1 MKNNSIFYLAHK
13 YLRNRSRWLL
23 GRSHYLTLAGITLGV
38 LALIAVSSV
47 MNGFQADM
55 QDRLISTLS
64 ELRISSAD
72 GSEFVDYQELEPK
85 LQALGFKAAP
95 VIRNELMLKFKTQ
108 VTPTVSFG
116 IDILKHQKVAKVLGP
131 AFVTPGGMQQGIL
144 QGSADR
150 LSLPDGGIVLGAGL
164 AYQLGASVGDT
175 IQILSP
181 TFSQPTAF
189 GMLPQVKTLEVL
201 AVFSAGM
208 PEYDQSFSY
217 IPLNTAAWFRSYYS
231 GIDYLEIST
240 PDKSRVRAYSNQLRK
255 AYPQYKIEDWSSFDS
270 SLYAAMRF
278 EKFLMFVIMLFMYII
293 ASFNLTGNMLK
304 LISQKKKEL
313 GLLKAIGY
321 QDIQL
326 RNLFLIQSFILSSLG
341 IALGLLL
348 STSLLLLQRFT
359 GLIKLPISE
368 AEFITLPVQFK
379 VTDYLLVIII
389 SYAFTLLSVLF
400 PLQRLKRIDAVALIR
415 QTA

>member
-1 MKNNSIFYLAHK
+1 MKNKSIVYLAHK

-23 GRSHYLTLAGITLGV
+23 GRAHYLTLAGISLGV

-55 QDRLISTLS
+55 QERLISTLS
-64 ELRISSAD
+64 ELRISSRD
-72 GSEFVDYQELEPK
+72 GSEFIDYQKLEPR
-85 LQALGFKAAP
+85 LRELGFRAAP

-108 VTPTVSFG
+108 VSPTVSFG
-116 IDILKHQKVAKVLGP
+116 IDIAKHQKVAKVLNP

-144 QGSADR
+144 QGSAEG
-150 LSLPDGGIVLGAGL
+150 LSDPEGGIVLGAGL

-175 IQILSP
+175 LQILSP

-189 GMLPQVKTLEVL
+189 GMLPQIRSMEVL

-217 IPLNTAAWFRSYYS
+217 IPLSTAAWFRGFGT
-231 GIDYLEIST
+231 GIDYLELSS
-240 PDKSRVRAYSNQLRK
+240 PDKSRVRTYSAQLRK
-255 AYPQYKIEDWSSFDS
+255 AYPDYKIEDWSSFDS
-270 SLYAAMRF
+270 SLYTAMRF
-278 EKFLMFVIMLFMYII
+278 EKFLMFVIMLFMYVI

-321 QDIQL
+321 QDTGL
-326 RNLFLIQSFILSSLG
+326 RDLFLIQSFILSSIG
-341 IALGLLL
+341 IILGLIL
-348 STSLLLLQRFT
+348 STALLLLQKYT
-359 GLIKLPISE
+359 GLIRLPISDL
-368 AEFITLPVQFK
+368 EFITLPVQFQ

-389 SYAFTLLSVLF
+389 SYTFTLLSVLF
-400 PLQRLKRIDAVALIR
+400 PLQRLKQIDAVALIR